1 MGLRL
6 AWACRRTRRDLK
18 VDHRAVRKFVDSEL
32 SLKKS
37 WRPASTIAP
46 NIATRRVQRR
56 KYQDHIKP
64 ERPGFIDETWTVIAD
79 NPGSCKAMRQ
89 LIRVAGVKLFFLPK
103 ICAGP
108 APDRADIRQ
117 HLLRKALHTSSKRS
131 APQVLKSSVHLPQAN
146 AQIISKFFRPCVNL
160 IAVMHRDVV
169 RARSILKRCV
179 RATHSGKTKA
189 FQCREPSFNCA
200 LKSAR

>member
-89 LIRVAGVKLFFLPK
+89 LIRVAGVKLPAQNMRRTCTRSSRHSPTLVAQGAAHFIET
-103 ICAGP
+103 ICA
-108 APDRADIRQ
+108 A
-117 HLLRKALHTSSKRS
+117 S
-131 APQVLKSSVHLPQAN
+131 AQVLTAFTRGEWCKLFLN
-146 AQIISKFFRPCVNL
+146 F
-160 IAVMHRDVV
+160 
-169 RARSILKRCV
+169 
-179 RATHSGKTKA
+179 SGYA
-189 FQCREPSFNCA
+189 
-200 LKSAR
+200 

>member
-1 MGLRL
+1 V
-6 AWACRRTRRDLK
+6 ACRRTRRDLK
-18 VDHRAVRKFVDSEL
+18 VDHRAVWKFVDGEL

-37 WRPASTIAP
+37 WRPASAIAP

-64 ERPGFIDETWTVIAD
+64 ECPGFIDETWTVIAD

-89 LIRVAGVKLFFLPK
+89 FIRVAGVKLFFLPK

-108 APDRADIRQ
+108 APDRADIANTCCARRCTLHRN
-117 HLLRKALHTSSKRS
+117 HLRRKCSSPHCIHSMRM
-131 APQVLKSSVHLPQAN
+131 
-146 AQIISKFFRPCVNL
+146 AQIISKLFRLCVNL
-160 IAVMHRDVV
+160 IAVMHSDVV
-169 RARSILKRCV
+169 RARSIFKRCV

-200 LKSAR
+200 LISAR

>member
-1 MGLRL
+1 V
-6 AWACRRTRRDLK
+6 ACRRTRRDLK
-18 VDHRAVRKFVDSEL
+18 VDHRAVWKFVDGEL

-37 WRPASTIAP
+37 WRPASAIAP

-64 ERPGFIDETWTVIAD
+64 ECPGFIDETWTVIAD

-89 LIRVAGVKLFFLPK
+89 FIRVAGVKLFFLPK

-108 APDRADIRQ
+108 ALDRADIRQ
-117 HLLRKALHTSSKRS
+117 HLLRKALRTSSKRS
-131 APQVLKSSVHLPQAN
+131 APQMFKSSLHLPQRMRK
-146 AQIISKFFRPCVNL
+146 IISKFFRLCVNL

-169 RARSILKRCV
+169 GARSILKRCV